1 MKVITDVNVILSALI
16 RDSTTRKI
24 ILNSEFD
31 FYFPEPSLH
40 KIRKYKSYILEKSG
54 LTEAEY
60 DKLMATLFKYIKLV
74 PIEEIEKNWE
84 EAKKI
89 MEHIDPED
97 VVFIATALSI
107 SDSIIWSDDGHFEK
121 QDKVKV
127 LKTEDIIS

>member
-24 ILNSEFD
+24 ILNSKFD

-60 DKLMATLFKYIKLV
+60 DKIMATLFKYIKLV
-74 PIEEIEKNWE
+74 PTEEIEKNWD

>member
-1 MKVITDVNVILSALI
+1 MKIILDVNVILSALI

-54 LTEAEY
+54 LIEEEY
-60 DKLMATLFKYIKLV
+60 NKIMATLFKYIKLV
-74 PIEEIEKNWE
+74 PTKEIDKNWD

-89 MEHIDPED
+89 MEHIDKED
-97 VVFIATALSI
+97 VVFIATALSLP
-107 SDSIIWSDDGHFEK
+107 DSVIWSDDRHFEK

-127 LKTEDIIS
+127 FKTKDMI

>member
-1 MKVITDVNVILSALI
+1 MKVILDVNVILSALI

-24 ILNSEFD
+24 ILNSQFD
-31 FYFPEPSLH
+31 FYFPDPSLH

-54 LTEAEY
+54 LSEEEY
-60 DKLMATLFKYIKLV
+60 NKLMATLFKYIKLV
-74 PIEEIEKNWE
+74 PIEEIEKNWS

-107 SDSIIWSDDGHFEK
+107 NDSVIWSDDRHFEK

-127 LKTEDIIS
+127 LKTEDMV

>member
-1 MKVITDVNVILSALI
+1 MKIILDVNVILSALI

-54 LTEAEY
+54 LIEEEY
-60 DKLMATLFKYIKLV
+60 NKIMATLFKYIKLV
-74 PIEEIEKNWE
+74 PTKEIDKNWD

-89 MEHIDPED
+89 MEHIDKED
-97 VVFIATALSI
+97 VVFIATSLSLP
-107 SDSIIWSDDGHFEK
+107 DSVIWSDDRHFEK

-127 LKTEDIIS
+127 FKTKDMI